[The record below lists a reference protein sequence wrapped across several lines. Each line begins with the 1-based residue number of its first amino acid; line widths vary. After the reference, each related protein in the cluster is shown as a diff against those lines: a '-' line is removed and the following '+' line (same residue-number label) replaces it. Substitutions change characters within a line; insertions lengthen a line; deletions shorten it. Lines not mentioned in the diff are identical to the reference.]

1 MDEKG
6 IDGEVLDRMTRV
18 PQHARLKM
26 VLGTIEKNPDNPDAW
41 LHACLRNY
49 QQQQQVKA
57 LLGTASVHARDRDR
71 VPSSADRVAGGGFTA
86 LDRPPALSAA
96 SIEQESPGTIA
107 RGTQPAE
114 EAVVMK
120 EHWPKNKSGM
130 ISSIMEV
137 LEEEVLER
145 FLGLDAEDQCA
156 MCFTYMVTAAKDD
169 TAGSKNLMVRSW
181 LDRLQSLDGS
191 PGRLAPSCFSS
202 QTSSGSKIN
211 VQIILAGMPSIMAG
225 TIVSVCTQAIPSL
238 HRDISVEFMP
248 TIFVEVAMEEI
259 TIESVADA
267 YRQSFRE
274 NVHTMQDLSN
284 EFEKLMEEWK
294 KTETKFIFVTNVGM
308 PPTPDEAV
316 SDFEPNKLHRSDTEW
331 IWAFCQAANVVRQ
344 HTKDSDV
351 AEIFFGPQAPAFHG
365 QISGLWGEVTTAC
378 AAKHPKVPVTMP
390 QVFSTP
396 SGFTVASVV
405 DNPGYT
411 ADPMDKWGA
420 PEFAAWMAKYPTFPI
435 APSMAAK
442 LMVMKLFKER
452 QLKVLEEDMVK
463 AITVKGDN
471 GSRTGLA
478 RNRFMSLYG
487 YLGTPAEQLLEA
499 ALPCCQTV
507 YPTTGDAARKASK
520 FTAECGQQR
529 YCRKCEK
536 VFSMIDRSYPTYVV
550 CDVLLA
556 LFTKVAASWSGKS
569 PVESSMWA
577 RNSDVGRDHRC
588 GPTCPGHL

>member
-71 VPSSADRVAGGGFTA
+71 VPSSADRGAGGGFTA

-96 SIEQESPGTIA
+96 SIEPESPGTIA

-248 TIFVEVAMEEI
+248 FIFVEVAMEEI

-316 SDFEPNKLHRSDTEW
+316 SDLEPNKLHRSDTEW

-442 LMVMKLFKER
+442 LMVMKLFKAR
-452 QLKVLEEDMVK
+452 QLKELEEDMVK
-463 AITVKGDN
+463 AITVTADN
-471 GSRTGLA
+471 GSQTGLG
-478 RNRFMSLYG
+478 RNR
-487 YLGTPAEQLLEA
+487 
-499 ALPCCQTV
+499 
-507 YPTTGDAARKASK
+507 
-520 FTAECGQQR
+520 
-529 YCRKCEK
+529 
-536 VFSMIDRSYPTYVV
+536 SMR
-550 CDVLLA
+550 L
-556 LFTKVAASWSGKS
+556 
-569 PVESSMWA
+569 
-577 RNSDVGRDHRC
+577 
-588 GPTCPGHL
+588 